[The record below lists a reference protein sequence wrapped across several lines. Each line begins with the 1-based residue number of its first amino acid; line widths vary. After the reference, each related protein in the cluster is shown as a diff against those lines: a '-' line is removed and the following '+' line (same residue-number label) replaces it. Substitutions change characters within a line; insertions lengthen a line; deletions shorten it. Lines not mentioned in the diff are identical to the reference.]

1 MPIGALDV
9 SCDFLVTQKKC
20 CCSMRILIF
29 ATYTDPISQLFSN
42 GGNMANHFEHIL
54 PNTRGRKIHPCIFF
68 HWNFLSC
75 YRVWNFY
82 WCTYKR
88 DKYLWEKNCAQ
99 FKVFSEMW
107 WWFHGHPSLKLHH
120 ILLNKKYRNTQSFF
134 HECRM
139 WRAGIFGPHCCL
151 KPLF

>member
-1 MPIGALDV
+1 MELTTSSIY
-9 SCDFLVTQKKC
+9 CQ
-20 CCSMRILIF
+20 
-29 ATYTDPISQLFSN
+29 
-42 GGNMANHFEHIL
+42 
-54 PNTRGRKIHPCIFF
+54 IHGVVKFIRVFF

-88 DKYLWEKNCAQ
+88 DKYLWGKNCAQ

-151 KPLF
+151 KPLFLNDYSTLINQHPFLVDATNLIGCQ